1 MSGFWGEADLYDVP
15 LECSNLDRFGRA
27 QKPRF
32 RKLKGR
38 NRPTT
43 ALQAHTCECPRPDR
57 KTDIA
62 DEAIIVRRGNHLD
75 GPFSQAQPGNW
86 SNISGRLGLAR
97 DGHVI
102 MTYHVIH

>member
-1 MSGFWGEADLYDVP
+1 
-15 LECSNLDRFGRA
+15 
-27 QKPRF
+27 
-32 RKLKGR
+32 
-38 NRPTT
+38 
-43 ALQAHTCECPRPDR
+43 
-57 KTDIA
+57 
-62 DEAIIVRRGNHLD
+62 VRRGNHLD

>member
-1 MSGFWGEADLYDVP
+1 MTISGRRLPLAGIAEAIDCVI
-15 LECSNLDRFGRA
+15 A
-27 QKPRF
+27 T
-32 RKLKGR
+32 KGWS
-38 NRPTT
+38 RPTT